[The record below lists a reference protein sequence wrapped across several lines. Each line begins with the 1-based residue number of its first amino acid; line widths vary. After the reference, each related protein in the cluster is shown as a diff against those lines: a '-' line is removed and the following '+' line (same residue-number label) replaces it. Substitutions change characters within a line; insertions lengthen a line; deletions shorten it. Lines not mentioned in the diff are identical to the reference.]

1 MVQLVVL
8 VHSLKFLVQQLSKI
22 H

>member
-8 VHSLKFLVQQLSKI
+8 IHSLKFLVQQLSKI